1 MKSLA
6 VKNRTKTAGEKRDAG
21 LGKTK
26 TSADSAG
33 NSYGKPELKEIK
45 KPEKKKISKVGIA
58 VKLALVAFAVYAV
71 VTLLNQHI
79 ELLEKKQILSDLEN
93 QIMVQEIKIEEIQDV
108 MNYSDEEN
116 KEYMEQIAR
125 IDLDFVKNGERVFV
139 NVSGS

>member
-1 MKSLA
+1 MA
-6 VKNRTKTAGEKRDAG
+6 VKNRAKTADEKRDIHSA
-21 LGKTK
+21 KTRM
-26 TSADSAG
+26 SSDSSG

-45 KPEKKKISKVGIA
+45 KPEKKKINKVGIV
-58 VKLALVAFAVYAV
+58 VKLALVGFAVYAV

-79 ELLEKKQILSDLEN
+79 ELLEKRQVLSDLEN

-125 IDLDFVKNGERVFV
+125 KQLDYVKNGERVFV
-139 NVSGS
+139 NVTGS